1 MNSYLED
8 GKLVICLEGRISS
21 DNSEAIAAE
30 IDALM
35 TAYPDRTP
43 EFDAS
48 ELEYI
53 SSAGLRMLL
62 SVRKKAGVPV
72 TVKNVTSE
80 VYEIFEMTGFNSIL
94 NVKRKMRELSV
105 EGCAKIGE
113 GASGIVYRLDEDTV
127 VKVFKENISLAEIE
141 NEREMARQAFMKGI
155 PTAIPFDIVKVGPL
169 YGSVFEMLKAVNCSE
184 LLASD
189 PGRLD
194 EITEIYAECLK
205 TLHGIRMEEGRL
217 PVIKKTYLA
226 YLDDNENLF
235 SSETFARTK
244 ALIEKIPDDLNVV
257 HGDIQLKN
265 FMYSDG
271 ELILIDMDTLSTGN
285 PVFDFAGLFMTYL
298 AFNED
303 EPDNTLKFT
312 GLGKETCDDIFHKTL
327 RQYFDTD
334 DTELLGI
341 IEEKI
346 SLLGYLRFLHVLTAR
361 KVGKPELLEL
371 RIRHA
376 LEHIEELAPKIKDL
390 SLPEA

>member
-1 MNSYLED
+1 
-8 GKLVICLEGRISS
+8 
-21 DNSEAIAAE
+21 
-30 IDALM
+30 M
-35 TAYPDRTP
+35 TDQPDRTP

-62 SVRKKAGVPV
+62 SVRKKAGVSL
-72 TVKNVTSE
+72 TVKNVTPE

-105 EGCAKIGE
+105 EGCEKIGE
-113 GASGIVYRLDEDTV
+113 GASGTVYRLDEDTV

-312 GLGKETCDDIFHKTL
+312 GLGKETCDEIFHKTL

-361 KVGKPELLEL
+361 KVGRPELLEL

-376 LEHIEELAPKIKDL
+376 LEHIEELAPKITDL
-390 SLPEA
+390 NLKADSFELLG